1 MTLAATAGRLPA
13 HTFAEAVKAAYD
25 CCAAP
30 LKVLRAGGTA
40 AANASVIDVAADA
53 SELTPRSSKSCRPVT
68 PGLTPH
74 IPIFSGELTAD
85 ASELEAVSAAPTFT
99 STTFTSF
106 TSIYSP
112 SPPPPPQETCA
123 MMVAEVCVVRDV
135 WSVLRRPTYE

>member
-1 MTLAATAGRLPA
+1 MERDVCIAVEELNMRTRELAAVPYPRSHTPHLPLQVEELVALAATAGRLPA

-53 SELTPRSSKSCRPVT
+53 SELT
-68 PGLTPH
+68 
-74 IPIFSGELTAD
+74 AD
-85 ASELEAVSAAPTFT
+85 ASELEA
-99 STTFTSF
+99 
-106 TSIYSP
+106 
-112 SPPPPPQETCA
+112 ETCA

-135 WSVLRRPTYE
+135 WSVLRRPTHE

>member
-53 SELTPRSSKSCRPVT
+53 SELT
-68 PGLTPH
+68 
-74 IPIFSGELTAD
+74 AD
-85 ASELEAVSAAPTFT
+85 ASELEA
-99 STTFTSF
+99 
-106 TSIYSP
+106 
-112 SPPPPPQETCA
+112 ETCA

>member
-1 MTLAATAGRLPA
+1 MALAATAGRLPA

-53 SELTPRSSKSCRPVT
+53 SALTPRSSNSCRPVT
-68 PGLTPH
+68 PDLTPH

-99 STTFTSF
+99 STTCTSS
-106 TSIYSP
+106 TSTYY
-112 SPPPPPQETCA
+112 
-123 MMVAEVCVVRDV
+123 
-135 WSVLRRPTYE
+135 LLHLHLHHLYRRPAR

>member
-1 MTLAATAGRLPA
+1 MERDVCNAVEELNMRMRELSFCDPRSHTPHLPLQVEELVTLAATAGRLPA

-53 SELTPRSSKSCRPVT
+53 SELTPRSSKSCRPVN

-74 IPIFSGELTAD
+74 IPISQ
-85 ASELEAVSAAPTFT
+85 VS
-99 STTFTSF
+99 
-106 TSIYSP
+106 
-112 SPPPPPQETCA
+112 
-123 MMVAEVCVVRDV
+123 
-135 WSVLRRPTYE
+135 

>member
-1 MTLAATAGRLPA
+1 MPSR
-13 HTFAEAVKAAYD
+13 E
-25 CCAAP
+25 
-30 LKVLRAGGTA
+30 
-40 AANASVIDVAADA
+40 
-53 SELTPRSSKSCRPVT
+53 PRSDT
-68 PGLTPH
+68 PYAH
-74 IPIFSGELTAD
+74 IFLGELTAD

>member
-1 MTLAATAGRLPA
+1 MALAATAGRLPA

-53 SELTPRSSKSCRPVT
+53 SELT
-68 PGLTPH
+68 
-74 IPIFSGELTAD
+74 AD

-99 STTFTSF
+99 STTFTSS
-106 TSIYSP
+106 TSTYSH
-112 SPPPPPQETCA
+112 
-123 MMVAEVCVVRDV
+123 
-135 WSVLRRPTYE
+135 LHLHHLYRRPAR